1 MIDLVGKAFYRKI
14 KAGLLTS
21 PCGERALSVFLVYF
35 CAFNSRNLGRANRS
49 NIRGLPSNLHH
60 EIIFDAHS

>member
-21 PCGERALSVFLVYF
+21 PCGERSLVFFLVYF
-35 CAFNSRNLGRANRS
+35 CAFNSRNLGRANRAAS
-49 NIRGLPSNLHH
+49 EGCLFIY
-60 EIIFDAHS
+60 IVK